1 MNSNWSAVY
10 QETYL
15 GGSSGIGKMHSH
27 TNMHQIIYVTEGECE
42 FRIADKIY
50 RATPGSF
57 IVISNIEDHRVKV
70 LKLPYKRYIV
80 HVSVPFLQQ
89 LQADKELL
97 AVFAC
102 RSAGFQSCVNVSE
115 MDSLLKT
122 YFDRLVQESDRDDHS
137 MQAATSVLMLML
149 VDLYRNCRELFAI
162 PQEKI
167 HSSMYK
173 IKQYIDVNYGQD
185 ITLDSLAEAFH
196 ISKSTLCRSFK
207 ELTGNSP
214 KKYLAL
220 CRLAAAK
227 SLLYNTDMQVSEVA
241 TTVGFGDV
249 NNFIRFF
256 KEQTKITPLQFRK
269 TEQ

>member
-1 MNSNWSAVY
+1 MNKNWSAVY

-15 GGSSGIGKMHSH
+15 GGSSGIGKMHTHS
-27 TNMHQIIYVTEGECE
+27 NMHQIIYVTEGECE
-42 FRIADKIY
+42 FRISDKVF

-57 IVISNIEDHRVKV
+57 VVINNIEDHRAKIV
-70 LKLPYKRYIV
+70 KLPYKRYV
-80 HVSVPFLQQ
+80 AYVSVPFFQQ
-89 LQADKELL
+89 FQADKELITI
-97 AVFAC
+97 FTC
-102 RSAGFQSCVNVSE
+102 RNAGFKSCISVKE
-115 MDSLLKT
+115 LDSQLKM
-122 YFDRLVQESDRDDHS
+122 YFERLVKESERDDHS
-137 MQAATSVLMLML
+137 QLAAFGILTLML
-149 VDLYRNCRELFAI
+149 VDLYRNYREFFAV
-162 PQEKI
+162 PQDKI

-173 IKQYIDVNYGQD
+173 IQQYINMNYGQE
-185 ITLDSLAEAFH
+185 ITLDSLAETFH

-207 ELTGNSP
+207 EFTGNSP

-241 TTVGFGDV
+241 TSVGFGDV

-256 KEQTKITPLQFRK
+256 KEQTNITPLQFRK

>member
-27 TNMHQIIYVTEGECE
+27 TNMHQIIYVTDGECE
-42 FRIADKIY
+42 FRIGDKVY
-50 RATPGSF
+50 RAVPGSF
-57 IVISNIEDHRVKV
+57 VVINNIEDHRVKV

-80 HVSVPFLQQ
+80 HISVTFLQQ

-97 AVFAC
+97 AIFAC
-102 RSAGFQSCVNVSE
+102 RSANFRSCINVLE
-115 MDSLLKT
+115 IDSLMQS
-122 YFDRLVQESDRDDHS
+122 YFDRLVQESDGDEHS
-137 MQAATSVLMLML
+137 TQAAMSVLMLML
-149 VDLYRNCRELFAI
+149 VDLYRNYRDMFAI

-167 HSSMYK
+167 HSSMYR
-173 IKQYIDVNYGQD
+173 IKQYIDVNYGQN

-207 ELTGNSP
+207 ELAGISP

-241 TTVGFGDV
+241 ATVGFGDV

-256 KEQTKITPLQFRK
+256 KEQAGITPLQFRK
-269 TEQ
+269 SEQ